1 LSISEITHIA
11 LPPRRVPFLVRCS
24 VLFGGVL
31 NQMGWFFFGFGLI
44 FVWVFGFNSDVTS
57 FFYFLKKVEITRG
70 VITASSKTGASE
82 GGSNTSQGTP
92 IYENY
97 YTFSTPDGRDCQ
109 GVSYATG
116 RQLQVGRS
124 ITIEYAKGNP
134 SVSRIKGMRRAIFG
148 PFGLIS
154 FFFPVVGFFVIYA
167 GLKKG
172 FKASRLLK
180 HGRIG
185 VGKLKSKVSTNTKI
199 NEQRVYQ
206 LTFEF
211 SPDEG
216 GTYDVVSKTH
226 LVDALEDDE
235 LEKLLY
241 DPYNPSYAVMFDSL
255 PGSPRI
261 NELGS
266 IGTRSVLRSMVFLV
280 IPLASI
286 LGHGIYIYL
295 KYFY

>member
-1 LSISEITHIA
+1 
-11 LPPRRVPFLVRCS
+11 
-24 VLFGGVL
+24 
-31 NQMGWFFFGFGLI
+31 MGWFFFGFGLI
-44 FVWVFGFNSDVTS
+44 FVWVFGLNSDVTS
-57 FFYFLKKVEITRG
+57 FFYFLRTVETTRG

-82 GGSNTSQGTP
+82 GGSDTSQGTP
-92 IYENY
+92 IYANY
-97 YTFSTPDGRDCQ
+97 YTFSASDGRDYQ

-116 RQLQVGRS
+116 RQLQVNRS
-124 ITIEYAKGNP
+124 ITIEYIKGNP
-134 SVSRIKGMRRAIFG
+134 SISRIKGMRRAIFG

-154 FFFPVVGFFVIYA
+154 FIFPIIGFFVIYD

-185 VGKLKSKVSTNTKI
+185 VGKLKSKIPTNTKI
-199 NEQRVYQ
+199 NEQRVYR

-235 LEKLLY
+235 QEKLLY
-241 DPYNPSYAVMFDSL
+241 DSYKPSYAVMFDSL

-261 NELGS
+261 DELGG
-266 IGTRSVLRSMVFLV
+266 IRTRSVLRSMVYLV
-280 IPLASI
+280 IPLATIIS
-286 LGHGIYIYL
+286 HGIYIYL